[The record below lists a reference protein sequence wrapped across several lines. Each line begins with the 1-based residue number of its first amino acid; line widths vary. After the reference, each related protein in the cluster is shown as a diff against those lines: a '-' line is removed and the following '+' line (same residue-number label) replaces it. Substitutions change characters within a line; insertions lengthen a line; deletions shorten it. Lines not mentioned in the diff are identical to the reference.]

1 LGKNTDNIF
10 KKERSKMKSFKE
22 IRKET
27 RIKEAYFDK
36 GGEVKSLP
44 NNAKAVKSIKLPK
57 SYRNVDGDEVT
68 FHDDGVATYMT
79 VKGASQ
85 NSPPYKF
92 GKKLGAADYAKAAN
106 EYARNMFD

>member
-1 LGKNTDNIF
+1 LGKNTDNNF

-44 NNAKAVKSIKLPK
+44 NNAKAVKSIKLPR
-57 SYRNVDGDEVT
+57 SADGDEVT
-68 FHDDGVATYMT
+68 FHDDGGATYMT
-79 VKGASQ
+79 VKGAPQ

-92 GKKLGAADYAKAAN
+92 GKKLGAADYAKAAK
-106 EYARNMFD
+106 EYERNIFD

>member
-1 LGKNTDNIF
+1 LGKNTDNNF

-22 IRKET
+22 I

-44 NNAKAVKSIKLPK
+44 NNAKAVKSIKLPR
-57 SYRNVDGDEVT
+57 SADGDEVT
-68 FHDDGVATYMT
+68 FHDDGGATYMT
-79 VKGASQ
+79 IKGASQ

-92 GKKLGAADYAKAAN
+92 GKKLGAADYAKAAKEFLN
-106 EYARNMFD
+106 F